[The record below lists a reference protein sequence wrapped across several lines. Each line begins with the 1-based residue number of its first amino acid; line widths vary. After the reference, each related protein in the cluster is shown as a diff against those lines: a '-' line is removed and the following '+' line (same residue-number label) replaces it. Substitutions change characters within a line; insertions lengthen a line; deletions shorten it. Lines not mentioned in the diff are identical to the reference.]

1 MRKLFTGIAAMGM
14 VLSMGVTTALAAGH
28 GCGRNFVDADNNG
41 VCDHYSTSCQFAD
54 ADGDGICDNCGLE
67 RCGMGYVD
75 ADGDGICDS
84 CGLEGCGMGYTDADG
99 DGICDHYAEGR
110 GRGNGQ
116 GRGNGRGCQNGFRG
130 GCR

>member
-1 MRKLFTGIAAMGM
+1 MRKLLTGIAAMGM
-14 VLSMGVTTALAAGH
+14 VLSMGVTTAFAAGH

-75 ADGDGICDS
+75 ADGDGICD
-84 CGLEGCGMGYTDADG
+84 
-99 DGICDHYAEGR
+99 HYAEGR

-116 GRGNGRGCQNGFRG
+116 GRGCQNGFRG
-130 GCR
+130 GCH